1 MVNVNGKRR
10 IWMVDTTLRD
20 GEQAPGV
27 VFSPHERVEIAT
39 ALDRIGIDEIEAGIP
54 AMGEQA
60 CRDIRRLVG
69 LHLSCT
75 LSCWCRADKGDI
87 EKAARCNTPGVH
99 ISFPTSSVLLK
110 TFDRD
115 EAWVMDTLGQLVD
128 MAKKDFDQI
137 SVGAQ
142 DATRTRP
149 DFLYQFA
156 GNAFDAG
163 ADRLRLADT
172 VGMISPSMVIK
183 TITDL
188 VHRVPDL
195 DLEFHGHNDLGMA
208 TANGVTAV
216 EAGASALSVTV
227 NGLGERAGNAPLE
240 EVAMALFEVG
250 GYGGTINTARM
261 TDLCRLVARASG
273 HPIPESKPIVG
284 KNVFRH
290 ESGIHCSGLLK
301 DRSSYQLFE
310 PETVGKRKREYV
322 IGYHSGAAAIG
333 HVLEQQGIF
342 IDKAGAQKLLPLVRK
357 KALEQKSLLTPEALK
372 ALYLLTLGCQE
383 SDLSPCPDPK
393 KPEPMGFSDSLARR
407 HDNQR

>member
-1 MVNVNGKRR
+1 MVNVNDKRK

-27 VFSPHERVEIAT
+27 VFSSNERVEIAT

-60 CRDIRRLVG
+60 CRDIRRLAG
-69 LHLSCT
+69 LDMSCI

-87 EKAARCNTPGVH
+87 EKAACCNTAGVH

-115 EAWVMDTLGQLVD
+115 EGWVMDTLGRLVG
-128 MAKKDFDQI
+128 MAKRYFDRV

-142 DATRTRP
+142 DATRTRHQ
-149 DFLYQFA
+149 FLHQFA
-156 GNAFDAG
+156 EGAFEAG
-163 ADRLRLADT
+163 ANRLRLADT
-172 VGMISPSMVIK
+172 VGMISPSMVVK
-183 TITDL
+183 TMTGL
-188 VHRVPDL
+188 VHRVPDF
-195 DLEFHGHNDLGMA
+195 DFEFHGHNDLGMA
-208 TANGVTAV
+208 TANAVTAV

-240 EVAMALFEVG
+240 EVSMALFEVG
-250 GYGGTINTARM
+250 GYGGTINNAGM

-273 HPIPESKPIVG
+273 HAISESKPIVG
-284 KNVFRH
+284 ENVFRH

-310 PETVGKRKREYV
+310 PEIVGKKESEYV
-322 IGYHSGAAAIG
+322 IGYHSGSAAIG
-333 HVLEQQGIF
+333 HVLKKQGIF
-342 IDKAGAQKLLPLVRK
+342 IDKPGAQKLIPLVRK
-357 KALEQKSLLTPEALK
+357 KALEQKSLLTPAELK
-372 ALYLLTLGCQE
+372 ELYLIT
-383 SDLSPCPDPK
+383 
-393 KPEPMGFSDSLARR
+393 MG
-407 HDNQR
+407 